1 MDLSLFFQANDKNV
15 LFFQAN
21 DKNVTK
27 GLFTKLFRLGGK
39 IISRRSGLY
48 PNFHQ
53 RKSSIHMN

>member
-1 MDLSLFFQANDKNV
+1 MDLS

-39 IISRRSGLY
+39 IIQEDPAFILIFTNEKVQFIWTESY
-48 PNFHQ
+48 PA
-53 RKSSIHMN
+53 